1 MPRAYTIATAALT
14 LGISPKWLD
23 NTLSHYKV
31 AGVVQE
37 KQGVARRISVEGL
50 LLLTVTLLFTTELGL
65 ATAKAIEL
73 AKTVIAADGAFN
85 FRSGMRI
92 KLDLENLR
100 TEILSQL
107 ERAVEV
113 APLPRRGRPPKN
125 TTGRLD

>member
-1 MPRAYTIATAALT
+1 MPRAYTIATAALA
-14 LGISPKWLD
+14 LGIPPKWLD
-23 NTLSHYKV
+23 NVLSHYKV
-31 AGVVQE
+31 PGVAQE

-50 LLLTVTLLFTTELGL
+50 LLLAATLLLTRELGL

-73 AKTVIAADGAFN
+73 ATTVIASDGAVE
-85 FRSGMRI
+85 FRGGMRI
-92 KLDLENLR
+92 ELDLGNLR
-100 TEILSQL
+100 TGILSQL